1 MNIEIPVNT
10 KAKVHIPTGVI
21 SDIKEGN
28 MSIAKN
34 ASTEVQESNEKETVL
49 EIGSG
54 SYTCSSK
61 IKR

>member
-34 ASTEVQESNEKETVL
+34 ASTEV
-49 EIGSG
+49 
-54 SYTCSSK
+54 
-61 IKR
+61 